1 MTQYGT
7 YMTFMNCSTEKQI
20 YSRHILKT
28 EEETHH
34 KVDPKE
40 ERVRRVEA
48 RAASEPFRTK
58 RHPAVI
64 EKGKKGSALPVIT
77 ITTII
82 ITIRHP
88 GFRYAVLF
96 PTKKKIGI
104 NNKHVP
110 AI

>member
-1 MTQYGT
+1 
-7 YMTFMNCSTEKQI
+7 MNCSTENQI

-40 ERVRRVEA
+40 ERIRRVEA

-64 EKGKKGSALPVIT
+64 EKGKKDQRFWSSLSPPSGTRDFVTQFCSP
-77 ITTII
+77 
-82 ITIRHP
+82 P
-88 GFRYAVLF
+88 
-96 PTKKKIGI
+96 KKKR
-104 NNKHVP
+104 NKQ
-110 AI
+110 